1 MTQTQS
7 VVEADLLRIFRTLP
21 EKKRTEILKFV
32 SAIDREC
39 REEKGRTPRAESGNG
54 EKTVE
59 KTWGC
64 IHLNRETLMHIAEDK
79 ELEYDF

>member
-32 SAIDREC
+32 STIDREC
-39 REEKGRTPRAESGNG
+39 REEKGRTTRTEYG